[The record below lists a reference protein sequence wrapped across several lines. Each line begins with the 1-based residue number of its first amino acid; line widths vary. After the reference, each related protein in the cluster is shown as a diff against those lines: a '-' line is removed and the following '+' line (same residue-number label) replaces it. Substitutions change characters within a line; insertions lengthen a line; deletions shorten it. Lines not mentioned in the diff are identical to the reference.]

1 MSKLFFYLA
10 VLIIFFIF
18 LISSTEGFQADQ
30 QLTCENILEGV
41 DIYNQYP
48 DDAKPFSK
56 ETYLVYLQTAKDCLN
71 EQIRYLHIQKRVNK
85 GVIEENEGVLKFN
98 NDILEETL
106 KGIDIQINEDRK
118 VTNLQANATGFHILL
133 QGARLIL
140 PGFK

>member
-1 MSKLFFYLA
+1 MSKLFFYLL
-10 VLIIFFIF
+10 VLILIIFLTFR
-18 LISSTEGFQADQ
+18 TEGFQADQ

-41 DIYNQYP
+41 DIYNQSP
-48 DDAKPFSK
+48 DDNKPITK
-56 ETYLVYLQTAKDCLN
+56 EMYLVYLQTAKDCLN